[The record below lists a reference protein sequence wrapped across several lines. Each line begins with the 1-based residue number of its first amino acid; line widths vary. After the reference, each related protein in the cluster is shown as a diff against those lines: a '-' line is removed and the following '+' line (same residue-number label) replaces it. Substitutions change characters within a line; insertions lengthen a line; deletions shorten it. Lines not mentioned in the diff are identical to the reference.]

1 MKLFRRLFVVSIA
14 LLAVSCTNGLFPSGS
29 GEGGQTQGTV
39 IHPESVE
46 VSEKSIRLEVDQT
59 KTLTATVLPANAT
72 NKKIKWVITQGTSY
86 IELNETTGLVKA
98 LEPGLALVEARIV
111 GEGTKIADECSITVT
126 PKPVHASSISLSKDT
141 LEIKQGNTAKLTA
154 TVLPSDATDK
164 QVTWSSSNES
174 DATVDNGLISA
185 LLPGET
191 TITATTVDGGH
202 TASCLVKVNEN
213 VDVTGV
219 SLNYE
224 SYKLEKGDTVQLVAT
239 VYPLNAGNKE
249 VKWSVSRGSTYVGVD
264 ANGLVTAKKV
274 GTGTIRV
281 TTSESGFSKTC
292 SITVVEKIIPVTGVE
307 LESIATV
314 KEGATTTLIA
324 TILPSDASNK
334 AVTWTS
340 SNEAAATVDSKGVVT
355 GVKEGLKTSITV
367 TTADGNKS
375 ASCEVTVLEPTH
387 VSGVSLDQSSA
398 TVKEGKKLNLVATV
412 SPSDAANKK
421 VNWNSSN
428 NDVATVSDGIVTAIK
443 QGTAVITAT
452 SVDGGYTAKCT
463 VTVEEKGANAWTI
476 MLYICGSNLESDSSA
491 RLATADIKEILS
503 VSGQPDDINIIMET
517 GGAKS
522 WAATYGISA
531 NYLER
536 WHVENKQLVKDDS
549 LTYASMGLSSTL
561 QSFLTWGLTEYPADN
576 VGLILWNHGGGMDGV
591 CYDEKKND
599 DCLTDNEV
607 VTAVKGAF
615 TATHRDTSDKL
626 TFIGYDACLMQVQD
640 IAEMN
645 SPYFEYMVASQES
658 EGGEGWD
665 YDTWVD
671 DLYAGKDN
679 DTIFKAICNGF
690 ISSQGSNSD
699 QTLSYLD
706 LAYANEY
713 MTAWENMA
721 GVLKTKVTSSNS
733 SSFNSIFD
741 NVKDYEGSTY
751 GLYDAK
757 DFVNRLSSNSTFNPG
772 SEYTTAVLNAHAKLV
787 RYNKTG
793 TRAGNSFGVSLYWKG
808 SYISTYTAGTP
819 THFTNWAYLSS
830 TYGSTSSGGGWWW

>member
-29 GEGGQTQGTV
+29 GEGGQNQGTV
-39 IHPESVE
+39 VHPESVE

-174 DATVDNGLISA
+174 VATVDNGLISA

-307 LESIATV
+307 LASTATV
-314 KEGATTTLIA
+314 KEGATTTLTA
-324 TILPSDASNK
+324 TILPSNASNK

-340 SNEAAATVDSKGVVT
+340 SNKAAATVDSKGVVT
-355 GVKEGLKTSITV
+355 GVKEGLK
-367 TTADGNKS
+367 N
-375 ASCEVTVLEPTH
+375 H
-387 VSGVSLDQSSA
+387 
-398 TVKEGKKLNLVATV
+398 
-412 SPSDAANKK
+412 
-421 VNWNSSN
+421 
-428 NDVATVSDGIVTAIK
+428 
-443 QGTAVITAT
+443 
-452 SVDGGYTAKCT
+452 
-463 VTVEEKGANAWTI
+463 
-476 MLYICGSNLESDSSA
+476 
-491 RLATADIKEILS
+491 
-503 VSGQPDDINIIMET
+503 
-517 GGAKS
+517 
-522 WAATYGISA
+522 
-531 NYLER
+531 NY
-536 WHVENKQLVKDDS
+536 
-549 LTYASMGLSSTL
+549 
-561 QSFLTWGLTEYPADN
+561 
-576 VGLILWNHGGGMDGV
+576 
-591 CYDEKKND
+591 
-599 DCLTDNEV
+599 
-607 VTAVKGAF
+607 
-615 TATHRDTSDKL
+615 RD
-626 TFIGYDACLMQVQD
+626 YC
-640 IAEMN
+640 
-645 SPYFEYMVASQES
+645 
-658 EGGEGWD
+658 
-665 YDTWVD
+665 
-671 DLYAGKDN
+671 
-679 DTIFKAICNGF
+679 
-690 ISSQGSNSD
+690 
-699 QTLSYLD
+699 
-706 LAYANEY
+706 
-713 MTAWENMA
+713 
-721 GVLKTKVTSSNS
+721 
-733 SSFNSIFD
+733 
-741 NVKDYEGSTY
+741 
-751 GLYDAK
+751 
-757 DFVNRLSSNSTFNPG
+757 
-772 SEYTTAVLNAHAKLV
+772 
-787 RYNKTG
+787 
-793 TRAGNSFGVSLYWKG
+793 
-808 SYISTYTAGTP
+808 
-819 THFTNWAYLSS
+819 
-830 TYGSTSSGGGWWW
+830 